1 MYISYFIWLL
11 PKKSPSR
18 WIFMCLLLDKKIETR
33 RRSDVQA
40 LRGKKK
46 VKVKVTQ
53 SYLTLCNPVNC
64 IVHEIL
70 QARIEEWL
78 AFPFSRGS
86 SQPRDQTQVTC
97 IAGWILYQLSHKGSP
112 RILAWVAYSFSRG
125 SSWLKNWT
133 RVSCMAD
140 GVFAAWA
147 IREAQQFSHNLGL
160 KSQ

>member
-1 MYISYFIWLL
+1 
-11 PKKSPSR
+11 
-18 WIFMCLLLDKKIETR
+18 MCLLLDKKIETR

-97 IAGWILYQLSHKGSP
+97 IAG
-112 RILAWVAYSFSRG
+112 RF
-125 SSWLKNWT
+125 
-133 RVSCMAD
+133 
-140 GVFAAWA
+140 F
-147 IREAQQFSHNLGL
+147 
-160 KSQ
+160 